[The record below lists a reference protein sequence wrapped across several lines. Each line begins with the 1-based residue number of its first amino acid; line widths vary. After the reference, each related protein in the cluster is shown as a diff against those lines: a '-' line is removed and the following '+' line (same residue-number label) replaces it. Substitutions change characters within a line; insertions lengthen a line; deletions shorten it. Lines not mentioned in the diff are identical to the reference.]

1 MDFPLSRL
9 CGALKE
15 ILYLVWSKNLK
26 ETEPMKTDAAGTVFL
41 KASIVMKTRYAH
53 QVIAMELDYLLKR
66 VYKDSGTEMDF
77 ED

>member
-1 MDFPLSRL
+1 
-9 CGALKE
+9 
-15 ILYLVWSKNLK
+15 
-26 ETEPMKTDAAGTVFL
+26 MKTDAAGTVFL

-53 QVIAMELDYLLKR
+53 QVTAMELDYLLKR